1 MEVKIGVADS
11 GRELV
16 VTSASEPEE
25 IEAQVTEALKNADGT
40 LVLIDEKGKRL
51 LIPSAKIAYVEIGQ
65 SDSRRV
71 GFGS

>member
-11 GRELV
+11 GRELLV
-16 VTSASEPEE
+16 ASSSEPEE
-25 IEAQVTEALKNADGT
+25 IEAQVTEALKDAAGT
-40 LVLIDEKGKRL
+40 LVLVDEKGKRL
-51 LIPSAKIAYVEIGQ
+51 MIPTAKIAYVEIGQ

>member
-11 GRELV
+11 GRELL

-25 IEAQVTEALKNADGT
+25 IEAQVTEALKDADGT

-51 LIPSAKIAYVEIGQ
+51 MIPTAKIAYVEIGQ